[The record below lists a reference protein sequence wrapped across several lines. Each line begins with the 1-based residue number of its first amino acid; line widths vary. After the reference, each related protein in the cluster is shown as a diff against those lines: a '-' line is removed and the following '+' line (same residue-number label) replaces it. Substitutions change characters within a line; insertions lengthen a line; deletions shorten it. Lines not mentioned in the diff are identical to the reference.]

1 MDGAD
6 NGTTF
11 TDSSLYA
18 RTITHS
24 ASAFTRTNTKKFG
37 TASLRGN
44 NGCLHFSPAITL
56 DGDFT
61 IATWFSADDIT
72 QDQALFGADLA
83 LRNQQIFRLNEDG
96 ITGNLI
102 AYSNAYLWNRI
113 NSYLS
118 GLNSGV
124 FNHYELTRQG
134 ATVRLFINGNLLA
147 TVTFSGSISIDTI
160 GAGYAGSS
168 NQIYGNMDEV
178 IILSE
183 CLHTA
188 SFTPPTAPYSIS

>member
-11 TDSSLYA
+11 TDSSSYA
-18 RTITHS
+18 RTITPFG
-24 ASAFTRTNTKKFG
+24 SAFTKTNTKKFG
-37 TASLRGN
+37 TASFRGDN
-44 NGCLHFSPAITL
+44 AYLSFSPAITL
-56 DGDFT
+56 DEDFT
-61 IATWFSADDIT
+61 VATWFSADDIT
-72 QDQALFGADLA
+72 QDQSLFGAGLA
-83 LRNQQIFRLNEDG
+83 LGNQQIFRLNEDG
-96 ITGNLI
+96 TTGNLI
-102 AYSNAYLWNRI
+102 TYSNAYLWNRI

-118 GLNSGV
+118 GLSSGV
-124 FNHYELTRQG
+124 FDHYELTRQG

-160 GAGYAGSS
+160 GAGYAGTS
-168 NQIYGNMDEV
+168 NRIYGNMDEV